1 MWKRLIEA
9 VLLKNFSKLKIKNK
23 QLQNTLKQLKSNV
36 NGLNL
41 TLLKLRC
48 CPRTSN
54 TCSDYSKG
62 TFLKEHFFSKHLFL
76 NSFWIVIFFL
86 MNWISISFVTSF
98 ATIHRCSAMWEF
110 LKIAQNWQKN
120 TVLDYIFNKAN
131 FQSATFFKKETPAQV
146 FSCELCEILGM
157 PVF

>member
-62 TFLKEHFFSKHLFL
+62 TFLKEHFFSKHLFS
-76 NSFWIVIFFL
+76 NSFWIVIFFDEFDQYL
-86 MNWISISFVTSF
+86 FCNFF
-98 ATIHRCSAMWEF
+98 CSRSQVFGYVGVLE
-110 LKIAQNWQKN
+110 IAQNSQ
-120 TVLDYIFNKAN
+120 
-131 FQSATFFKKETPAQV
+131 
-146 FSCELCEILGM
+146 
-157 PVF
+157 